1 MSGWRIETSE
11 AFDKSIRK
19 LDRAIARRVIDYLEA
34 LLELED
40 PRQRGRGLT
49 ANRSGYWR
57 YRVGD
62 YRILTQLE
70 DELLIIVAID
80 VAHRSEVYGDKG

>member
-11 AFDKSIRK
+11 AFDTSIRK

-40 PRQRGRGLT
+40 PRQRGRELT

-70 DELLIIVAID
+70 DDLMIIVAID
-80 VAHRSEVYGDKG
+80 MAHRSEVYSDKG

>member
-11 AFDKSIRK
+11 AFGKSIRK
-19 LDRAIARRVIDYLEA
+19 LTRATARRVIAYLEA
-34 LLELED
+34 LVELED

-57 YRVGD
+57 YRVEG

-70 DELLIIVAID
+70 DNLLIIVAID
-80 VAHRSEVYGDKG
+80 IAHRSEVYNDRG

>member
-11 AFDKSIRK
+11 AFDTSIRK
-19 LDRAIARRVIDYLEA
+19 LDRAIARRMIDYLEA

-40 PRQRGRGLT
+40 PRQRGRGFT

-70 DELLIIVAID
+70 DDLLIIVAID
-80 VAHRSEVYGDKG
+80 VAHRSEVYSDKG

>member
-19 LDRAIARRVIDYLEA
+19 LNRATARRVIAYLEA
-34 LLELED
+34 LVDLED
-40 PRQRGRGLT
+40 PRQRGRGLI

-70 DELLIIVAID
+70 DNLLIIVAID
-80 VAHRSEVYGDKG
+80 IAHRSEVYNDRG

>member
-19 LDRAIARRVIDYLEA
+19 LDQAIARRVIDYLEA
-34 LLELED
+34 LLDLED

-62 YRILTQLE
+62 YRVLTLLE
-70 DELLIIVAID
+70 DDLLIIVAID
-80 VAHRSEVYGDKG
+80 VAHRSEVYSDKG

>member
-34 LLELED
+34 LLDLED

-62 YRILTQLE
+62 YRVLTLLE
-70 DELLIIVAID
+70 DDLLIIVAIE
-80 VAHRSEVYGDKG
+80 VAHRSEVYSDKG

>member
-1 MSGWRIETSE
+1 MSGWRIGTSE

-34 LLELED
+34 LLDLED

-62 YRILTQLE
+62 YRVLTLLE
-70 DELLIIVAID
+70 DDLLIIVAID
-80 VAHRSEVYGDKG
+80 VAHRSEVDSDKG

>member
-1 MSGWRIETSE
+1 VSGWRIETSE

-62 YRILTQLE
+62 YRILAQLE
-70 DELLIIVAID
+70 DDLLVIVAID
-80 VAHRSEVYGDKG
+80 VAHRSEVYSDKG